1 MLFRKGVNLPGSSRL
16 LPVRMPQR
24 NYFILALLLLTAGCT
39 KKEPMYTQQEM
50 RHFVDSVMQVKSAE
64 LKEQAKRD
72 LELRLPIELPPRID
86 SALHRPI
93 GIPLVPTIDTI
104 SSNAQPL
111 TEDSE
116 QNIPAKK

>member
-1 MLFRKGVNLPGSSRL
+1 
-16 LPVRMPQR
+16 MPQR
-24 NYFILALLLLTAGCT
+24 NYLILALLLLTAGCT

-64 LKEQAKRD
+64 LKKQAKRD

-93 GIPLVPTIDTI
+93 GIPVVPTIDTI

-111 TEDSE
+111 TEDSG